1 MKMRNFKLIVL
12 LLSFFLMVT
21 ACQTVQEKTDKIVE
35 QENKRLG
42 KYIGQLSSELKIDLG
57 NPDEDFKNEKGNQ
70 VLVYKTKKYGIS
82 CERKFEVD
90 TNSCLLYTSP
100 SPRDLP

>member
-12 LLSFFLMVT
+12 LLSFFFMVT
-21 ACQTVQEKTDKIVE
+21 ACQTVQEKTNKIVE

-57 NPDEDFKNEKGNQ
+57 NPDEDFKNEKGIQ

-82 CERKFEVD
+82 CERKFDVD
-90 TNSCLLYTSP
+90 TNSVVIGFSSKGCF
-100 SPRDLP
+100 

>member
-1 MKMRNFKLIVL
+1 MRNFKLIVL

-21 ACQTVQEKTDKIVE
+21 ACQTVQKKTNKIVE

-90 TNSCLLYTSP
+90 TNSVVIGFSSKGCF
-100 SPRDLP
+100 

>member
-1 MKMRNFKLIVL
+1 MEMRNFRLIVL

-90 TNSCLLYTSP
+90 TNSVVIGFSSKGCF
-100 SPRDLP
+100 

>member
-1 MKMRNFKLIVL
+1 MRNFKLIVL

-90 TNSCLLYTSP
+90 PNSVVIGFSSKGCF
-100 SPRDLP
+100 

>member
-12 LLSFFLMVT
+12 LLSFFLIVT

-82 CERKFEVD
+82 CKRKFEVD
-90 TNSCLLYTSP
+90 TNSVVIGFSSKGCF
-100 SPRDLP
+100 

>member
-1 MKMRNFKLIVL
+1 MRNFKLIVL

-70 VLVYKTKKYGIS
+70 VLVYKTKKYVIS

-90 TNSCLLYTSP
+90 TNSVVIGFSSKGCF
-100 SPRDLP
+100 

>member
-1 MKMRNFKLIVL
+1 MKMRNFKFIVL
-12 LLSFFLMVT
+12 LLSFSLMVT

-90 TNSCLLYTSP
+90 TNSVVIGFSSKGCF
-100 SPRDLP
+100 

>member
-1 MKMRNFKLIVL
+1 MRNFKLIVL
-12 LLSFFLMVT
+12 VLSFFLMVT

-90 TNSCLLYTSP
+90 TNSVVIGFSSKGCF
-100 SPRDLP
+100 

>member
-1 MKMRNFKLIVL
+1 MKMINFKLIVL
-12 LLSFFLMVT
+12 LLSFSLMVT

-82 CERKFEVD
+82 WERKFEVD
-90 TNSCLLYTSP
+90 TNSVVIGFSSKGCF
-100 SPRDLP
+100 

>member
-1 MKMRNFKLIVL
+1 L

-90 TNSCLLYTSP
+90 TNSVVIGFSSKGCF
-100 SPRDLP
+100 

>member
-1 MKMRNFKLIVL
+1 MRNFKLIVL

-82 CERKFEVD
+82 CERKFEID
-90 TNSCLLYTSP
+90 TNSVVLGFSSKGCF
-100 SPRDLP
+100 

>member
-1 MKMRNFKLIVL
+1 MRNFKLIVL
-12 LLSFFLMVT
+12 LLIFSLTVT

-90 TNSCLLYTSP
+90 TNSVVIGFSSKGCF
-100 SPRDLP
+100 

>member
-1 MKMRNFKLIVL
+1 MLNFKLIVL

-90 TNSCLLYTSP
+90 TNSVVIGFSSKGCF
-100 SPRDLP
+100 

>member
-1 MKMRNFKLIVL
+1 MRNFKLIVL
-12 LLSFFLMVT
+12 LLSFSLTVT

-90 TNSCLLYTSP
+90 TNSVVIGFSSKGCF
-100 SPRDLP
+100 

>member
-1 MKMRNFKLIVL
+1 MRNFKLILL

-35 QENKRLG
+35 QENKRLS

-90 TNSCLLYTSP
+90 TNSVVIGFSSKGCF
-100 SPRDLP
+100 

>member
-12 LLSFFLMVT
+12 LLSFYLMVT
-21 ACQTVQEKTDKIVE
+21 ACQTVQKKTDKIIE

-90 TNSCLLYTSP
+90 TNSVVIGFSSKGCF
-100 SPRDLP
+100 

>member
-1 MKMRNFKLIVL
+1 MINFKLIVL
-12 LLSFFLMVT
+12 LLSFLMVT

-90 TNSCLLYTSP
+90 TNSVVIGFSSKGCF
-100 SPRDLP
+100 

>member
-1 MKMRNFKLIVL
+1 MRNFKLILL
-12 LLSFFLMVT
+12 LLSFLLMVT

-35 QENKRLG
+35 QENKRLS

-90 TNSCLLYTSP
+90 INSVVIGFSSKGCF
-100 SPRDLP
+100 

>member
-1 MKMRNFKLIVL
+1 MRNFKLIVL

-35 QENKRLG
+35 QENKRLS

-90 TNSCLLYTSP
+90 TNSVVIGFLSKGCF
-100 SPRDLP
+100 

>member
-1 MKMRNFKLIVL
+1 MRNFKSIVL
-12 LLSFFLMVT
+12 LLSFFLIVT

-90 TNSCLLYTSP
+90 TNSVVIGFSSKGCF
-100 SPRDLP
+100 

>member
-1 MKMRNFKLIVL
+1 MKMRNFKLIMF

-90 TNSCLLYTSP
+90 TNSVVIGFSSKGCF
-100 SPRDLP
+100 

>member
-1 MKMRNFKLIVL
+1 MRNFKLMVL
-12 LLSFFLMVT
+12 LLSFFLIVT

-90 TNSCLLYTSP
+90 TNSVVIGFSSKGCF
-100 SPRDLP
+100 

>member
-12 LLSFFLMVT
+12 LLSFSLMVT

-35 QENKRLG
+35 QENKRLS

-70 VLVYKTKKYGIS
+70 ELIYKTKKYGIS

-90 TNSCLLYTSP
+90 TNSVVIGFSSKGCF
-100 SPRDLP
+100 

>member
-1 MKMRNFKLIVL
+1 MRNFKLIVL

-57 NPDEDFKNEKGNQ
+57 NTDEDFKNEKGNQ

-90 TNSCLLYTSP
+90 TNSVVIGFSSKGCF
-100 SPRDLP
+100 

>member
-21 ACQTVQEKTDKIVE
+21 ACQTVQDKTDKIVE

-90 TNSCLLYTSP
+90 TNSVVIGFSSKGCF
-100 SPRDLP
+100 

>member
-12 LLSFFLMVT
+12 LFSFFLMVT

-42 KYIGQLSSELKIDLG
+42 KYIGQLPSELKIDLG

-90 TNSCLLYTSP
+90 TNSVVIGFSSKGCF
-100 SPRDLP
+100 

>member
-12 LLSFFLMVT
+12 LLGFFFMVT

-90 TNSCLLYTSP
+90 TNSVVIGFSSKGCF
-100 SPRDLP
+100 

>member
-12 LLSFFLMVT
+12 LLSFSLMVT
-21 ACQTVQEKTDKIVE
+21 SCQTVQEKTDKIVE

-90 TNSCLLYTSP
+90 TNSVVIGFSSKGCF
-100 SPRDLP
+100 

>member
-1 MKMRNFKLIVL
+1 MKMRNFKLSVL

-21 ACQTVQEKTDKIVE
+21 ACQTIQEKTDKIVE

-57 NPDEDFKNEKGNQ
+57 NPDEDFKTEKGNQ

-90 TNSCLLYTSP
+90 TNSVVIGFSSKGCV
-100 SPRDLP
+100 

>member
-1 MKMRNFKLIVL
+1 MKMRNFKLMVL
-12 LLSFFLMVT
+12 LLSFFLTVT

-90 TNSCLLYTSP
+90 TNSVVIGFSSKGCF
-100 SPRDLP
+100 

>member
-12 LLSFFLMVT
+12 LLSFFLMIT

-90 TNSCLLYTSP
+90 TNSVVIGFSSKGCF
-100 SPRDLP
+100 

>member
-1 MKMRNFKLIVL
+1 MRNFKLIVL
-12 LLSFFLMVT
+12 LLSFFFIVT

-70 VLVYKTKKYGIS
+70 ILVYKTKKYGIS

-90 TNSCLLYTSP
+90 TNSVVIGFSSKGCF
-100 SPRDLP
+100 

>member
-1 MKMRNFKLIVL
+1 MKMINFKLIVL
-12 LLSFFLMVT
+12 LLSFSLMVT

-35 QENKRLG
+35 QENKRLS

-57 NPDEDFKNEKGNQ
+57 NPNEDFKNEKGNQ

-90 TNSCLLYTSP
+90 TNSVVIGFSSKGCF
-100 SPRDLP
+100 

>member
-1 MKMRNFKLIVL
+1 MRNLKLIVL
-12 LLSFFLMVT
+12 LLSFLLMVT

-90 TNSCLLYTSP
+90 TNSVVIGFSSKGCF
-100 SPRDLP
+100 

>member
-1 MKMRNFKLIVL
+1 MRNFKLIVL
-12 LLSFFLMVT
+12 LLSCLLMVS

-35 QENKRLG
+35 QENKRLS

-90 TNSCLLYTSP
+90 TNSVVIGFSSKGCF
-100 SPRDLP
+100 

>member
-1 MKMRNFKLIVL
+1 MRNFKLIVL
-12 LLSFFLMVT
+12 IISFFLMVT

-90 TNSCLLYTSP
+90 TNSVVIGFSSKGCF
-100 SPRDLP
+100 

>member
-21 ACQTVQEKTDKIVE
+21 ACQTVQEKTEKIVE

-90 TNSCLLYTSP
+90 TNSVVIGFSSKGCF
-100 SPRDLP
+100 

>member
-1 MKMRNFKLIVL
+1 MRNFKLIVL
-12 LLSFFLMVT
+12 LLGFFFMVT

-90 TNSCLLYTSP
+90 TNSVVIGFSSKGCF
-100 SPRDLP
+100 